1 MFSEAKAE
9 AKRRVEDGKKI
20 STKQQVCVCG
30 VCETAETDVCSP
42 PVPTRWCSALAHL
55 MGVSAPPS
63 LPRPPPHSD
72 R

>member
-30 VCETAETDVCSP
+30 VCVRRRRLMC
-42 PVPTRWCSALAHL
+42 ALLLCPLGGA
-55 MGVSAPPS
+55 A
-63 LPRPPPHSD
+63 R
-72 R
+72 